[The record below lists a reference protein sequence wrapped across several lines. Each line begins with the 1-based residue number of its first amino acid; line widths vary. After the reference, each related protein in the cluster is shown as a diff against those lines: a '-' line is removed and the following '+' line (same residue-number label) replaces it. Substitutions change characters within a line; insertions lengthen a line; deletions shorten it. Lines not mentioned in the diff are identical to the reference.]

1 MQPLNTR
8 SIFNKINQLTIQ
20 VDNYKSDIIFVTETE
35 NIPDEAIP
43 IPGFN
48 LFRKDKPSG
57 RGGGG
62 AIYVNNEFPIK
73 NCDDIC
79 NQSFECLWLT
89 LRPKWLPRSIPRIA
103 VACVYLP
110 PSITPDTLGNFYDY
124 FQSCYD
130 ILTTENSDTAIIVA
144 GNFNV
149 TGNVLIQ
156 KFLQNIAILNKS

>member
-1 MQPLNTR
+1 MLLNAR
-8 SIFNKINQLTIQ
+8 SIFNKIYELTIQ
-20 VDNYKSDIIFVTETE
+20 VDKYKSDIIFVTETWLTE
-35 NIPDEAIP
+35 SIPDEAIP

-48 LFRKDKPSG
+48 LFRKDRPSG
-57 RGGGG
+57 RGGGV

-73 NCDDIC
+73 IRNDIC

-110 PSITPDTLGNFYDY
+110 PSIAPDTLENFYDY

-130 ILTTENSDTAIIVA
+130 ILTTENSDTQ
-144 GNFNV
+144 
-149 TGNVLIQ
+149 L
-156 KFLQNIAILNKS
+156 LL